1 MPADEREKGN
11 SAARIAV
18 EKVDEVTGG
27 SIFDPFQLENR
38 QPAIDPDP
46 IFAAIG
52 EHKSL
57 WEKWSLLEKEINN
70 IEEAESEKSR
80 DRPVELIAWRSYSS
94 IGDYEIDRAREE
106 FLRQPNADH
115 EQIEKEY
122 QDAKARLKAVE
133 REAIAWD
140 YRMGIGPLRKQCEQ
154 LWRAWEREGKIL
166 ARTRPTTPA
175 GAGPLIAYIRSVII
189 DTRDWGEWAMDDW
202 TMPALKTVAASLAEM
217 NKVHD

>member
-1 MPADEREKGN
+1 LP
-11 SAARIAV
+11 V
-18 EKVDEVTGG
+18 
-27 SIFDPFQLENR
+27 
-38 QPAIDPDP
+38 
-46 IFAAIG
+46 FA
-52 EHKSL
+52 H
-57 WEKWSLLEKEINN
+57 
-70 IEEAESEKSR
+70 
-80 DRPVELIAWRSYSS
+80 RPVELIAWRSYSS

-154 LWRAWEREGKIL
+154 LWRAWEREGKKLARTRRAWEREGKIL

-175 GAGPLIAYIRSVII
+175 GAGALIAYIRSVII

>member
-1 MPADEREKGN
+1 MANKLNLRKTPKA
-11 SAARIAV
+11 
-18 EKVDEVTGG
+18 
-27 SIFDPFQLENR
+27 
-38 QPAIDPDP
+38 AIDPDP
-46 IFAAIG
+46 IFAAIV

-57 WEKWSLLEKEINN
+57 WEKWSLLEEEINN

-154 LWRAWEREGKIL
+154 LWRAWEREGKKL

-175 GAGPLIAYIRSVII
+175 GAGALIAYIRSVII